1 MSKAA
6 EHPECGRSQENVA
19 LAEGTYRQFL
29 PKILSCLQ
37 VFLINIELFSSIL
50 KWGIF

>member
-29 PKILSCLQ
+29 LKNIILLAS
-37 VFLINIELFSSIL
+37 FLN
-50 KWGIF
+50 